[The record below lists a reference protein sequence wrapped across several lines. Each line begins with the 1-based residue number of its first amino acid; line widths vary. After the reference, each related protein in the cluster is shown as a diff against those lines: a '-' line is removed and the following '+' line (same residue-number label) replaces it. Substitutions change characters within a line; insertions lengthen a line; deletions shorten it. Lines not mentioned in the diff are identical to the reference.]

1 MQNFLGIIISFIFVF
16 LMIVMSYGLKKMH
29 IIGSEGARKFIHIGV
44 SNWWFILMFFFD
56 NVFFAIVPPISF
68 IILNYISYKRNLIK
82 PMERE
87 GKGSFGTIYF
97 PIALLILVVASF
109 TITNVYI
116 GAMGIFVLG
125 YGDGLAAV
133 IGLKYGKKKIYG
145 HKSFVGTI
153 TMFVTS
159 FLIIYVIMI
168 NITSITQA
176 LWFSLFIAFVVSAVE
191 LYTPKSLDNLTVPI
205 ATSLLAMLL
214 MLL

>member
-1 MQNFLGIIISFIFVF
+1 
-16 LMIVMSYGLKKMH
+16 MIAMSYGFKKMH
-29 IIGSEGARKFIHIGV
+29 ILGSEGARKFIHIGV

-56 NVFFAIVPPISF
+56 NVFFATVPPISF
-68 IILNYISYKRNLIK
+68 IIINYISYKRHLIK

-97 PIALLILVVASF
+97 PIALLILVIASF

-116 GAMGIFVLG
+116 GAIGILVLG

-133 IGLKYGKKKIYG
+133 MGLKYGKRKLYREKTVIG
-145 HKSFVGTI
+145 SL
-153 TMFVTS
+153 TMF
-159 FLIIYVIMI
+159 
-168 NITSITQA
+168 ITSCVVIGFMMLYLTSLKQA
-176 LWFSLFIAFVVSAVE
+176 IWISLVIAIIAMLVE
-191 LYTPKSLDNLTVPI
+191 LFTPKSLDNLTVPI